1 MDPERARIQADLS
14 GQLDGDIH
22 CDEAFLHM
30 YSSDA
35 SIHELRPMGVVRP
48 VNVADVQ
55 ATVNYAREHQIP
67 IHPRGAGS
75 NVIGGSVG
83 EGLVID
89 FSYAMRRVISI
100 GRDIVTIQPGVVLA
114 DLNRQLRSHRQFF
127 GPDPAT
133 RSVTTMGGVLAL
145 NRSGSHWAKYG
156 EPRDKVLSLQI
167 VLSSGE
173 VVEFDSPLLKIAAER
188 KARDPIVES
197 LSNRVSQLI
206 DRRREVIENNRP
218 QVKQNQAGYNL
229 FDLERDGAI
238 DLTRLLVGSEGTLG
252 IITQATI
259 QTEPIPRHRGVALIF
274 FDRLEKAATAAV
286 DVSQLGVV
294 ACDLMDRRLLSLA
307 RETSDEFRRLIPAQA
322 EAMILVEFQ
331 SSDNLRLSDKLQQL
345 TTRMLRKKKL
355 AFDVQVAT
363 NTHERNL
370 YWRLT
375 RRVVP
380 TLYRLRGV
388 QRALPFVEDIA
399 VDPAKIPQLLTAVH
413 QVLNQHE
420 ITASIFCHVPQG
432 SVHIRPF
439 MNLASLEDQEK
450 VRQIA
455 DQIFEKVVELN
466 GSISGGCGD
475 GLSRTWFLRKQYG
488 KLYSVFREVKNIFDP
503 QNLLNPGKVID
514 TPPRD
519 LLGQVRKVNAKDPE
533 EASKEASLELIKK
546 PLPIIEPQLDWSV
559 EDLAIAARNCNGCA
573 RCRTSNSEERM
584 CPIFRTS
591 RLEEASPRAKANLM
605 RAVATGGLPVTE
617 LAKDEL
623 KAIADLCV
631 NCHQCRVE
639 CPASVDIPKLMVEAK
654 AQYVSIN
661 GLKLSDWVLVRLDL
675 LYEFAGKMP
684 RITNMMI
691 RNRFARWILD
701 RLFGIAEGRKL
712 PRFAGRTFLKWAS
725 RNGLT
730 KSTRQSGR
738 KVAYFVDAFAN
749 WNDPELGRAFIKI
762 LQHNGV
768 EVIVPPNQEVSGMSL
783 ISDGVVSRA
792 KKLAQRN
799 IEQFAELV
807 RQGFTVVTTEPSAA
821 LALSHEYRNLID
833 DAESQLLADNTL
845 DACSFLLQMHHAGEL
860 ELDFRPINSSIGYH
874 LPCHQRALGDGTP
887 AIQLLRLIPSLQ
899 VELIKKGCSGMAG
912 TFGLK
917 RKNYRRSLRT
927 GFALIDAMRSPSIVA
942 GTTECST
949 CKIQMEH
956 GTSKPT
962 IHPVKILAL
971 GYGLMPELDN
981 LFDRRSEELMIS

>member
-22 CDEAFLHM
+22 CDDAFLHM

-35 SIHELRPMGVVRP
+35 SIHELRPMGVIRP

-55 ATVNYAREHQIP
+55 ATVNYAREHQISV
-67 IHPRGAGS
+67 HPRGAGS

-83 EGLVID
+83 EGLILD
-89 FSYAMRRVISI
+89 FSYAMRRTLQI
-100 GRDIVTIQPGVVLA
+100 GRDIVTVQPGVVLA

-133 RSVTTMGGVLAL
+133 RSVTTMGGMLAL

-156 EPRDKVLSLQI
+156 EPRNKVLSLQV

-173 VVEFDSPLLKIAAER
+173 VVEIDSGLAKSSDER
-188 KARDPIVES
+188 KPREPIVES
-197 LSNRVSQLI
+197 LTNRVTQLI
-206 DRRREVIENNRP
+206 EKRGEVIEANRP
-218 QVKQNQAGYNL
+218 DVNQNQAGYNL
-229 FDLERDGAI
+229 FDLHRDEHV

-252 IITQATI
+252 IITQATL
-259 QTEPIPRHRGVALIF
+259 QTEPIPPHRGVALIF

-286 DVSQLGVV
+286 DISQLNVV

-307 RETSDEFRRLIPAQA
+307 RETSDGYRRLIPAQA

-331 SSDNLRLSDKLQQL
+331 SSDNVRLQDKLQQL
-345 TTRMLRKKKL
+345 STRMLRKKKL

-363 NTHERNL
+363 NTAERNL
-370 YWRLT
+370 FWRLT

-388 QRALPFVEDIA
+388 QRALPFIEDVA
-399 VDPAKIPQLLTAVH
+399 VKPAKLPQLLSAVH
-413 QVLNQHE
+413 EVLNQYE
-420 ITASIFCHVPQG
+420 VTASIFCHVPQG
-432 SVHIRPF
+432 VVHIRPF
-439 MNLASLEDQEK
+439 MNLASQSDLETL
-450 VRQIA
+450 RHIA
-455 DQIFEKVVELN
+455 DRIFDKVIDLN

-475 GLSRTWFLRKQYG
+475 GLSRTWALRRQYG

-503 QNLLNPGKVID
+503 QNLMNPGKVVD

-519 LLGQVRKVNAKDPE
+519 LLGQLRKITPKDPD

-546 PLPIIEPQLDWSV
+546 PLPIIEPQLDWTV
-559 EDLAIAARNCNGCA
+559 EDIAFAARNCNGCG
-573 RCRTSNSEERM
+573 RCRNSSSEERM
-584 CPIFRTS
+584 CPIFRNT
-591 RLEEASPRAKANLM
+591 RLEEASPRAKANIM
-605 RAVATGGLPVTE
+605 RAIATGGLAVSE

-623 KAIADLCV
+623 KSIADLCV

-654 AQYVSIN
+654 AQYFAIN
-661 GLKLSDWVLVRLDL
+661 GLKLSDWLMVRLDL
-675 LYEFAGKMP
+675 LYEFAGRMP
-684 RITNMMI
+684 RLANVMI
-691 RNRFARWILD
+691 RNRFSRWVLD

-712 PRFAGRTFLKWAS
+712 PRFAGRTFLRWAS
-725 RNGLT
+725 RNRLT
-730 KSTRQSGR
+730 KSAKQSGR
-738 KVAYFVDAFAN
+738 KVAYFVDAFVN
-749 WNDPELGRAFIKI
+749 WNDPELGQAFVKV

-768 EVIVPPNQEVSGMSL
+768 EVIVPPKQEVSGMSL
-783 ISDGVVSRA
+783 ISDGAVSKA

-799 IEQFAELV
+799 IEQLTELV

-821 LALSHEYRNLID
+821 LALSHEYRYLVD
-833 DAESQLLADNTL
+833 DGESELLAENTI
-845 DACSFLLQMHHAGEL
+845 DACNFLLQMHQAGDL
-860 ELDFRPINSSIGYH
+860 ELDFSPVNSSIGYH
-874 LPCHQRALGDGTP
+874 LPCHQRALGPDVP
-887 AIQLLRLIPSLQ
+887 AIQLLKLIPSLQ
-899 VELIKKGCSGMAG
+899 VEMIEKGCSGMAG

-927 GFALIDAMRSPSIVA
+927 GFALIDAMRAPNIVA

-949 CKIQMEH
+949 CKIQMEQ

-962 IHPVKILAL
+962 IHPIKILAL
-971 GYGLMPELDN
+971 AYGLMPELND
-981 LFDRRSEELMIS
+981 LFERRSEELVIS

>member
-14 GQLDGDIH
+14 GQLDGDVH
-22 CDEAFLHM
+22 CDDAFLHM

-35 SIHELRPMGVVRP
+35 SLHELRPVGVVRP

-67 IHPRGAGS
+67 VHPRGAGS

-83 EGLVID
+83 EGLVVD
-89 FSYAMRRVISI
+89 FSYAMRRAISI

-114 DLNRQLRSHRQFF
+114 DLNRQLRPHRQFF

-156 EPRDKVLSLQI
+156 EPRDKVLSLQV
-167 VLSSGE
+167 VLASGE
-173 VVEFDSPLLKIAAER
+173 VAEFDSTMINSSVDR
-188 KARDPIVES
+188 KSREPIVDS
-197 LSNRVSQLI
+197 LTNRVSQLI
-206 DRRREVIENNRP
+206 DRRREVIDSNRP
-218 QVKQNQAGYNL
+218 EVKQNQAGYNL
-229 FDLERDGAI
+229 FDLEQGGGV

-252 IITQATI
+252 IITQATLK
-259 QTEPIPRHRGVALIF
+259 TEPIPRHRGVALVF
-274 FDRLEKAATAAV
+274 FDRLEKAANAAV
-286 DVSQLGVV
+286 DVSQLGMV

-307 RETSDEFRRLIPAQA
+307 RETSDDFRRLIPAQA

-363 NTHERNL
+363 NVHERNL
-370 YWRLT
+370 FWRLT

-388 QRALPFVEDIA
+388 QRALPFIEDIA
-399 VDPAKIPQLLTAVH
+399 IDPPKLPKLLTAVH

-420 ITASIFCHVPQG
+420 ITASVFCHVPQG
-432 SVHIRPF
+432 NVHVRPF
-439 MNLASLEDQEK
+439 MNLASQPDQEK
-450 VRQIA
+450 LRQVA
-455 DQIFEKVVELN
+455 DEIFEKVVELN
-466 GSISGGCGD
+466 GSVSGGCGD

-503 QNLLNPGKVID
+503 QNLFNPGKVID

-519 LLGQVRKVNAKDPE
+519 LLGQVRKISAKGLE
-533 EASKEASLELIKK
+533 EATQEASLELIKK
-546 PLPIIEPQLDWSV
+546 PLPIIEPQLDWTV
-559 EDLAIAARNCNGCA
+559 EDLAFAARNCNGCA
-573 RCRTSNSEERM
+573 RCRTSNSKERM

-591 RLEEASPRAKANLM
+591 RLEEASPRAKANIM
-605 RAVATGGLPVTE
+605 RAIATGGLPVSE
-617 LAKDEL
+617 LAKEEV
-623 KAIADLCV
+623 KSIADLCV

-654 AQYVSIN
+654 AQFFAIN
-661 GLKLSDWVLVRLDL
+661 GLKLSDWLLVRLDL

-684 RITNMMI
+684 RLTNMMI
-691 RNRFARWILD
+691 RNRFARWVMD
-701 RLFGIAEGRKL
+701 RLLGIAEGRKL
-712 PRFAGRTFLKWAS
+712 PRFANRTFLRWAS
-725 RNGLT
+725 RNRLS
-730 KSTRQSGR
+730 KSPKQSGR
-738 KVAYFVDAFAN
+738 KVAYFVDAYAN

-768 EVIVPPNQEVSGMSL
+768 EVIVPQNQEVSGMSL
-783 ISDGVVSRA
+783 ISDGAVGRA

-821 LALSHEYRNLID
+821 LALSHEYRYLVD
-833 DAESQLLADNTL
+833 DSESQLLADNTV
-845 DACSFLLQMHHAGEL
+845 DACSFLWQMHQSGEL
-860 ELDFRPINSSIGYH
+860 ELDFSPINSSLGYH
-874 LPCHQRALGDGTP
+874 LPCHQRALGEGTP
-887 AIQLLRLIPSLQ
+887 AIQLLRLIPSLH
-899 VELIKKGCSGMAG
+899 VELIEKGCSGMAG

-942 GTTECST
+942 GSTECST

-956 GTSKPT
+956 GTAKPT
-962 IHPVKILAL
+962 IHPIKILAL
-971 GYGLMPELDN
+971 GYGLMPELEN
-981 LFDRRSEELMIS
+981 LFERRSEDLVIS